1 MASRALASL
10 AALVAVLAACQ
21 PQDSRPDVLVVVA
34 DSLAASHVG
43 SHGYARP
50 TTPGFDA
57 FAAQCVRFDSAYSAA
72 AWTLP
77 SVASLFTSQPQERHG
92 ARNDELPLRANLPT
106 LAEAFTAGGWNTHAI
121 VQTPVLAS
129 RTGLSRG
136 FEEYR
141 VLDFSLASF
150 ARAIELA
157 RQTFDASSAPDF
169 VYLHVAPPHMPYIP
183 PEPFRGRFSAESEGS
198 AHVDGSIASARAVH
212 RAKLAPEHPDVQ
224 RLVALYDEHIAYV
237 DQALA
242 QLVAQLRAAP
252 RDRELVIVWTSDHGE
267 AFMEHGEQGHNSS
280 VYDEMVR
287 VPLAISA
294 PGAAPRV
301 VQEPVSLLDLAPT
314 LIESMGLAPLP
325 RAEGRSLAPA
335 LRGEALD
342 ASREIVTTSRHYPQK
357 PERWKVGVRSG
368 PFKLC
373 ATPATQGF
381 ALFDLR
387 TDPRELVDIS
397 ESQPQVVARLRG
409 EVERVVRALEAPELP
424 RELDDS
430 ERRAL
435 AELGY
440 ADER

>member
-1 MASRALASL
+1 MASRALALL
-10 AALVAVLAACQ
+10 AALSTVVAACQ
-21 PQDSRPDVLVVVA
+21 PQDERPDVLVIVA

-57 FAAQCVRFDSAYSAA
+57 FAAQSVRFESAYSAS

-92 ARNDELPLRANLPT
+92 ARDDELPLRANLPT
-106 LAEAFTAGGWNTHAI
+106 LAEAFASGGWKTHAI

-136 FEEYR
+136 FDEYR

-157 RQTFDASSAPDF
+157 SSTFDASAAPDF
-169 VYLHVAPPHMPYIP
+169 VYLHVAPPHMPYQP
-183 PEPFRGRFSAESEGS
+183 PAPFRGRFSADYGDSP
-198 AHVDGSIASARAVH
+198 HVDGSIASARAVH
-212 RAKLAPEHPDVQ
+212 RARLAPEHPDVQ
-224 RLVALYDEHIAYV
+224 RLVALYDEHVAFV
-237 DQALA
+237 DDALA
-242 QLVAQLRAAP
+242 KLVATLRAQP
-252 RDRELVIVWTSDHGE
+252 RERELVIVWTSDHGE
-267 AFMEHGEQGHNSS
+267 AFMEHGQQGHNSS

-287 VPLAISA
+287 VPLAISM
-294 PGAAPRV
+294 PRTVPRV
-301 VQEPVSLLDLAPT
+301 LQEPVSLLDLAPT
-314 LIESMGLAPLP
+314 LLDSAALAGLP
-325 RAEGRSLAPA
+325 RAEGRSLIPA
-335 LRGEALD
+335 LRGEPLD
-342 ASREIVTTSRHYPQK
+342 ASRTVVTTSRHYPDR
-357 PERWKVGVRSG
+357 PERWQVGVRSG
-368 PFKLC
+368 PYKLC

-387 TDPRELVDIS
+387 SDPREKIDLS
-397 ESQPQVVARLRG
+397 ESRPQVVARLRK
-409 EVERVVRALEAPELP
+409 EVERTVQALEAPEIS
-424 RELDDS
+424 RELDES